1 MEGED
6 DVVIE
11 KEIDGTAMEEDVD
24 IVAIEEMS
32 NRGLLEGQECNL
44 SIAFKRLFL
53 ICSSNDRNLW

>member
-1 MEGED
+1 MEGE

-32 NRGLLEGQECNL
+32 NRGLLEGHCPLL
-44 SIAFKRLFL
+44 SKGYF
-53 ICSSNDRNLW
+53 

>member
-6 DVVIE
+6 VVIK
-11 KEIDGTAMEEDVD
+11 KEIDGTAMEEDAD
-24 IVAIEEMS
+24 IVTIEEMS

-44 SIAFKRLFL
+44 SIAFKMLFL

>member
-1 MEGED
+1 MEGE

-24 IVAIEEMS
+24 IVEMS

-44 SIAFKRLFL
+44 SIAFKRVFL

>member
-1 MEGED
+1 MLMEGE

-32 NRGLLEGQECNL
+32 YRGLLEGQECNL
-44 SIAFKRLFL
+44 SIAFKR
-53 ICSSNDRNLW
+53 